1 MEKIPQ
7 TPMVSYAFYGLEVP
21 LQLSITDL
29 LPWAHIFCRAFELKA
44 NYLDF

>member
-29 LPWAHIFCRAFELKA
+29 LPLGAHILPRF
-44 NYLDF
+44 